1 MSTFSENA
9 GTRYRALVQNRISEG
24 YRRAGIGL
32 HKGDN
37 LLGNLT
43 DAQLIALKADRR
55 LVVKETEQTSSE
67 MGDKGVSDNGAN
79 GDEQKLVRESALPAD
94 LTTLTVDQLKNALI
108 ERGITFNKS
117 ANKAELIA
125 LLKAGE

>member
-1 MSTFSENA
+1 MSTFSENV
-9 GTRYRALVQNRISEG
+9 GTRHRALVQNRISEG

-32 HKGDN
+32 HKGEN
-37 LLGNLT
+37 LLENLT
-43 DAQLIALKADRR
+43 DAQLIALKADHR
-55 LVVKETEQTSSE
+55 LVVKETEQASSE
-67 MGDKGVSDNGAN
+67 MGDKGLSDNGAN

-94 LTTLTVDQLKNALI
+94 LTTLTAEQLKNALI